1 MTKREAYKMA
11 RMNAAALI
19 EQADLEQLYG
29 GQDWGD
35 EEFVELLAEA
45 QRRCVE
51 FIRPKKEGK

>member
-11 RMNAAALI
+11 RMNAAALV

-35 EEFVELLAEA
+35 EEFVERAHDALRAALEA
-45 QRRCVE
+45 T
-51 FIRPKKEGK
+51 P